1 MLSHAM
7 VLLLLVVVLVLCIA
21 ASSVDDDE
29 DARTA
34 CGVLAAEAAEAADVY
49 TAEAADVYTAEAHAA
64 GEGRQRAQKASARAR
79 SPIWRAQGLE
89 QVLLE

>member
-1 MLSHAM
+1 MHAM

-34 CGVLAAEAAEAADVY
+34 CGLAAEAAEAAEAAGVY